1 MWNRFLYCHT
11 DIVMYNQHRG
21 GISMKKLIIVLLLL
35 LTLTGCS
42 KVPEGM
48 DKQTYEIGST
58 ALEIIHK
65 YNSADITKADADERI
80 RILIDKLDKLDLSED
95 EDAKNSLVKFQ
106 LSFFVFNKD
115 SYEIEQEL
123 KSIINK

>member
-1 MWNRFLYCHT
+1 
-11 DIVMYNQHRG
+11 
-21 GISMKKLIIVLLLL
+21 MKKLIIVLLLL

>member
-1 MWNRFLYCHT
+1 
-11 DIVMYNQHRG
+11 
-21 GISMKKLIIVLLLL
+21 MKKLIIVLLLL

-48 DKQTYEIGST
+48 NKQTYEIGST

-95 EDAKNSLVKFQ
+95 EDAKKSLVKFQ

-115 SYEIEQEL
+115 SYEIEQDL

>member
-11 DIVMYNQHRG
+11 DTVMYNQLRG

-48 DKQTYEIGST
+48 NKQTYEIGST

-65 YNSADITKADADERI
+65 YNSADITKLDADERI
-80 RILIDKLDKLDLSED
+80 RLLRTKLDDLELTGD
-95 EDAKNSLVKFQ
+95 EKTNNVLVDLQ
-106 LSFFVFNKD
+106 LSFFIFD
-115 SYEIEQEL
+115 QDPYDIEQKL
-123 KSIINK
+123 KTIINK